1 MPEQATKPAMVPR
14 APTDSSESP
23 VHQEIAAL
31 AYSLWQA
38 RGCPEGTPDEDWF
51 NAEEALKAKAEAEA

>member
-1 MPEQATKPAMVPR
+1 MPEQTTK
-14 APTDSSESP
+14 SSGNPLRE
-23 VHQEIAAL
+23 EIAVV

-51 NAEEALKAKAEAEA
+51 NAEKALKAKAEAWFLYH